1 MFLININ
8 IIKTVLGQMRQ
19 CHSPALFLGV
29 WALDPYSS
37 ILLRPGGS
45 ALLCMRD
52 LEAFQQR
59 EKERFNGYLLCLTRK

>member
-19 CHSPALFLGV
+19 CHSPALFLEV

-37 ILLRPGGS
+37 ILLRPGAVPYS
-45 ALLCMRD
+45 A
-52 LEAFQQR
+52 
-59 EKERFNGYLLCLTRK
+59 